1 MYPKPN
7 PQHPRANTALAG
19 LGSFLPMIRQRS
31 DSQPQPPAPLLPLR
45 PPSLGSAHRSYT
57 VCSVQDAAF
66 YKLEVVNVH
75 VDFAEGVKRGLFPA
89 TAKPDHSMLQ
99 CPLAYEDAYRDLRR
113 PAYVAQICRQMAFLT
128 REARVNPF
136 GYFNLKTWA
145 HAEQGGF
152 AIVTCLR
159 PEWGMRAAI
168 FIRSG
173 RTELGSAILPL
184 TDDAGVPLASQR
196 GVRVPTT
203 RGGVHTGFL
212 TCDIRLVQLAIPPR
226 EQKLFA

>member
-1 MYPKPN
+1 
-7 PQHPRANTALAG
+7 
-19 LGSFLPMIRQRS
+19 MIRQSS
-31 DSQPQPPAPLLPLR
+31 DSQPPPPASHGLTPLLPPR
-45 PPSLGSAHRSYT
+45 PPSHRSYT
-57 VCSVQDAAF
+57 VSNVQDAAF
-66 YKLEVVNVH
+66 YKLEVLH
-75 VDFAEGVKRGLFPA
+75 VAADFTEGVQRGLFPA
-89 TAKPDHSMLQ
+89 AAKPDHSMLQ

-152 AIVTCLR
+152 VIVTCLR

-184 TDDAGVPLASQR
+184 TDNAGVPLASQR